1 MNKIIQGKPTEENIS
16 VKRFGYLFSTF
27 FMVLTAVAMIIKS
40 SLLPLL
46 FIAAMYFIGGS
57 LWVPALIKPFYKW
70 FGRFLVPVEK
80 KLDTPREISTH
91 ESVKN
96 NR

>member
-1 MNKIIQGKPTEENIS
+1 MTKVIQGKATEENVS
-16 VKRFGYLFSTF
+16 VKRFGYLFSAF
-27 FMVLTAVAMIIKS
+27 FLILTAAAMLIKS
-40 SLLPLL
+40 TLLPLV

-70 FGRFLVPVEK
+70 FGRFLVPAAK
-80 KLDTPREISTH
+80 KTVTPHEISTH

>member
-1 MNKIIQGKPTEENIS
+1 M
-16 VKRFGYLFSTF
+16 L
-27 FMVLTAVAMIIKS
+27 IKS

-70 FGRFLVPVEK
+70 FGRFLVPAENNA
-80 KLDTPREISTH
+80 DPPTEISTH